1 MREKAVHNLPLSTL
15 AAGILLFL
23 LMTGCSSP
31 SKDETVTN
39 DVTVPSSSDSE
50 PSPLLEA
57 VWRGQAERVQTLV
70 DEGANVNLLD
80 SRGNPVL
87 LEAIWRG
94 HENIVEIL
102 VTPVQTSMPWMPRV
116 ILFFEKQF
124 GVIMTRW

>member
-87 LEAIWRG
+87 LEAIWRRSRQY
-94 HENIVEIL
+94 VCKRDQAA
-102 VTPVQTSMPWMPRV
+102 TFS
-116 ILFFEKQF
+116 
-124 GVIMTRW
+124 GVGSTTIPSL